1 MVTGL
6 WELSVLF
13 LICLVFDGCWVW
25 CIMFGFWVV
34 RVVVFWLG
42 LVFDFVVCIVL
53 IVIDVIVWGVL
64 GLILF
69 E

>member
-1 MVTGL
+1 
-6 WELSVLF
+6 
-13 LICLVFDGCWVW
+13 
-25 CIMFGFWVV
+25 MFGFWVV